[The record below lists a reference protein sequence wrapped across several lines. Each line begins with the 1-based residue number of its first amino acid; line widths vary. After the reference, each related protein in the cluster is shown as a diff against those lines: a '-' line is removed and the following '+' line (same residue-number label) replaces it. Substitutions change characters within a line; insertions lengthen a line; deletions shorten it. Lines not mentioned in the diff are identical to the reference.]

1 MSSNLFFLS
10 AKYVLLISGVLI
22 ANMTASAKMELSAI
36 RALAHVPAP
45 LDGRVSHVISPVT
58 KVTMVTSV
66 NTSVLVRMAQLVN
79 LSQETALVHQVIKEK
94 GMDHL

>member
-1 MSSNLFFLS
+1 
-10 AKYVLLISGVLI
+10 
-22 ANMTASAKMELSAI
+22 MTASAKMELNAI
-36 RALAHVPAP
+36 HTPAHVPAL

-79 LSQETALVHQVIKEK
+79 L
-94 GMDHL
+94 

>member
-1 MSSNLFFLS
+1 
-10 AKYVLLISGVLI
+10 
-22 ANMTASAKMELSAI
+22 MTAGAKMELNAI
-36 RALAHVPAP
+36 HTPAHVPAL

-66 NTSVLVRMAQLVN
+66 NTSVLVRMVQLVK
-79 LSQETALVHQVIKEK
+79 LLQETAPVHQVITGK